1 MFIRDTYGLLAEAA
15 AMDLEANTSAALT
28 ESQINNVMES
38 IEEVSEDIV
47 YTAEM
52 VSVIKVGDD
61 YLTEM
66 NALYPYMT
74 SNGITSVAE
83 ALNNVARVN
92 GLQEKAVGLLIES
105 DKQVKDMINKAAEKG
120 SKAKEKALDKVKKAT
135 KLPEKLKKQGF
146 PVKKKKCKNN
156 NEGCVKEG
164 CGNKKSVKE
173 NNENCTT
180 NKCKNNNEGCVK
192 DVKEN
197 KADIAYSNELRH
209 ASDIL
214 SGSHDPELKATKKEI
229 DDAVKSNGNIHYH
242 NSNEYKKYSN
252 MASKATKD
260 TRNAIRDRA
269 NEREERKKQAQQEST
284 YIFDFDLL

>member
-83 ALNNVARVN
+83 ALNNVAQVN

-146 PVKKKKCKNN
+146 PVKKKK
-156 NEGCVKEG
+156 NECGGVEPVKEDMKTADDFK
-164 CGNKKSVKE
+164 NKKEDEERQK
-173 NNENCTT
+173 
-180 NKCKNNNEGCVK
+180 NKDN
-192 DVKEN
+192 
-197 KADIAYSNELRH
+197 YH
-209 ASDIL
+209 ASLRTDRIGAGRGNTDDHYKYL
-214 SGSHDPELKATKKEI
+214 SKNP
-229 DDAVKSNGNIHYH
+229 
-242 NSNEYKKYSN
+242 EYKKRIKNGKEDEYGNNS
-252 MASKATKD
+252 AAEKIDDERYDRYRKARD
-260 TRNAIRDRA
+260 TAQKHTGHTDPGAINGIDRH
-269 NEREERKKQAQQEST
+269 NRKHPDRKIESAD
-284 YIFDFDLL
+284 IFDFDLL

>member
-83 ALNNVARVN
+83 ALNNVAQVN

-105 DKQVKDMINKAAEKG
+105 DDQVKSMINKAAKKG
-120 SKAKEKALDKVKKAT
+120 SKAKERALDKVKKAT
-135 KLPEKLKKQGF
+135 KLPEKLKKEGF
-146 PVKKKKCKNN
+146 PVKKKK
-156 NEGCVKEG
+156 NEC
-164 CGNKKSVKE
+164 CGAKS
-173 NNENCTT
+173 
-180 NKCKNNNEGCVK
+180 
-192 DVKEN
+192 VKEN
-197 KADIAYSNELRH
+197 KADIAYANELRH

-229 DDAVKSNGNIHYH
+229 DDTVRSNGDTQQH

-252 MASKATKD
+252 MASQATKD
-260 TRNAIRDRA
+260 TRNVIRDRA
-269 NEREERKKQAQQEST
+269 NEREERKKQAQQESA
-284 YIFDFDLL
+284 YIFGFDLL

>member
-1 MFIRDTYGLLAEAA
+1 MFIRDTYSLLAEAA
-15 AMDLEANTSAALT
+15 AMDLETNTSSALT
-28 ESQINNVMES
+28 ESQIDSIMES

-83 ALNNVARVN
+83 ALNNVAKVN

-156 NEGCVKEG
+156 NEGCVKEDDITNTDKTYGSSNEG

-180 NKCKNNNEGCVK
+180 NKCK
-192 DVKEN
+192 
-197 KADIAYSNELRH
+197 
-209 ASDIL
+209 
-214 SGSHDPELKATKKEI
+214 
-229 DDAVKSNGNIHYH
+229 
-242 NSNEYKKYSN
+242 
-252 MASKATKD
+252 
-260 TRNAIRDRA
+260 
-269 NEREERKKQAQQEST
+269 ESS
-284 YIFDFDLL
+284 IFDFDLL